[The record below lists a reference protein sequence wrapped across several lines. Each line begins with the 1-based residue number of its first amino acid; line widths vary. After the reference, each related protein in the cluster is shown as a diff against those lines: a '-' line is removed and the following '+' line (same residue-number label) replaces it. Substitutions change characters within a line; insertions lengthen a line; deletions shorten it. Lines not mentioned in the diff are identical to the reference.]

1 MRTVDLITKKRD
13 GKELSSAEIEWFVQ
27 QFTAGKIPDYQVAA
41 LAMAL
46 YFQGMNA
53 HETIALTLAMAN
65 SGEILDLSSTVAIP
79 TVDKHSTGG
88 VGDKTTLVVAPIVSA
103 CGAAVGKM
111 SGRGLGHS
119 GGTLD
124 KLDAIPGFSSD
135 VSSNQFRSQM
145 RNIGI
150 VLAGQSADLA
160 PADGKLYA
168 LRDVTGTIDSIPL
181 IASSI
186 MSKKIAGGAQAIV
199 LDVKTGN
206 GAFTPTL
213 ETARRLAHLMVA
225 IGNHT
230 GRHTIAVISDMNQTL
245 GNAVGNV
252 LELAEAIDTLRDAGP
267 PDLRSHCLL
276 LAGQMLRLAGIAQD
290 AASGQLLAEEALA
303 NGSAL
308 EKFRALVTAQGGDGL
323 YVDEP
328 KKLSAATITKTVKAK
343 DDGFLARMDAIN
355 IGKAATMLGAGRER
369 KNGPIDLDVGIVVHQ
384 KVGARINRGD
394 KLFTIHANNSKNIKN
409 ARAEAMAGIEIKTE
423 KVFELPLHH
432 GVVE

>member
-213 ETARRLAHLMVA
+213 ETARRLAH
-225 IGNHT
+225 
-230 GRHTIAVISDMNQTL
+230 NQ
-245 GNAVGNV
+245 
-252 LELAEAIDTLRDAGP
+252 
-267 PDLRSHCLL
+267 H
-276 LAGQMLRLAGIAQD
+276 
-290 AASGQLLAEEALA
+290 
-303 NGSAL
+303 
-308 EKFRALVTAQGGDGL
+308 
-323 YVDEP
+323 
-328 KKLSAATITKTVKAK
+328 TKTCQY
-343 DDGFLARMDAIN
+343 LS
-355 IGKAATMLGAGRER
+355 L
-369 KNGPIDLDVGIVVHQ
+369 
-384 KVGARINRGD
+384 
-394 KLFTIHANNSKNIKN
+394 IHI
-409 ARAEAMAGIEIKTE
+409 
-423 KVFELPLHH
+423 
-432 GVVE
+432 